1 MISKRDNY
9 ILLLNFFI
17 ISYLTFR
24 YNVINGFDYLYFDIC
39 FIHIII
45 LMLCQLEFGYRYF
58 VMTISKLGSYSCYGR
73 LNYCYYL
80 DSSNNISDIYVR
92 VITDDDSVY
101 VSNDKIYNTD
111 NSWYLLDRYLLFPD
125 GISKSEYTDFVSRY
139 RYVNELSIHM
149 LKLYEDSDMLV
160 QYNLIRSD
168 YKFKYYAS
176 NILVLISLMFN
187 IFLFSN
193 I

>member
-24 YNVINGFDYLYFDIC
+24 YNVSNGFDYLYFDIC
-39 FIHIII
+39 FIHVII
-45 LMLCQLEFGYRYF
+45 LMLCQLTFGYRYF
-58 VMTISKLGSYSCYGR
+58 VMTISKLDSYSCYGR

-80 DSSNNISDIYVR
+80 DDTKQINDIYVR
-92 VITDDDSVY
+92 VITDNDSVY
-101 VSNDKIYNTD
+101 VSDNYSYNTD
-111 NSWYLLDRYLLFPD
+111 SSWHLLDRYLLFPD
-125 GISKSEYTDFVSRY
+125 GISESEYNDFVTRY

-149 LKLYEDSDMLV
+149 RKLYDSSDTSIK
-160 QYNLIRSD
+160 YNLMRSD

-176 NILVLISLMFN
+176 NILVLISLLFN
-187 IFLFSN
+187 IFLIN
-193 I
+193 NL